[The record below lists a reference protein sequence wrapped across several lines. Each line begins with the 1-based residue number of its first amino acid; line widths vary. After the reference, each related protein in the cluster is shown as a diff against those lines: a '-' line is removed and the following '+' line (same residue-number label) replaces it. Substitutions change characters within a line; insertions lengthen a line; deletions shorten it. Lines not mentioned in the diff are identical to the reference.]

1 VAKRQDAPGRLELV
15 REYVNSL
22 DLERG
27 TEAFESA
34 SDLRDWLREA
44 GLPTGQL
51 VDADRVRAVE
61 LREAIRSLAEANN
74 GTEISAHTVSVLD
87 QAAREAGVTLGFGAS
102 GAPELRGTG
111 TGLSAAFGELLT
123 VLALA
128 SLDGTWQ
135 RMRVCPN
142 PECRWMFY
150 DHSKNRSGRWCQ
162 MAECGNRAKVRA
174 YRERTI

>member
-1 VAKRQDAPGRLELV
+1 LAKRQEAPGRLELV
-15 REYVNSL
+15 RGYVNSL

-27 TEAFESA
+27 TEAFA
-34 SDLRDWLREA
+34 SVAGLRDWLRGA

-51 VDADRVRAVE
+51 VEADRVKAVE
-61 LREAIRSLAEANN
+61 LREAIRSLAEANS
-74 GTEISAHTVSVLD
+74 GREISAHTVSVLD
-87 QAAREAGVTLGFGAS
+87 HAAREAGVTLGFGAS
-102 GAPELRGTG
+102 GAPELRGTRS
-111 TGLSAAFGELLT
+111 GLSAAFGELLT
-123 VLALA
+123 AVALA

-174 YRERTI
+174 YRERTT